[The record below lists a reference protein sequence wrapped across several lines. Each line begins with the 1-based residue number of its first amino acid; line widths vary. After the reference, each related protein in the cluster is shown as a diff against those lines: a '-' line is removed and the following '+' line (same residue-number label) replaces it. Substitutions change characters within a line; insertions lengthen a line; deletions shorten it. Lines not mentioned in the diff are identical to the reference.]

1 VRGAQR
7 PAPCAACVRLS
18 NSRDVRKPEN
28 AGRPLHVSGVFSDSD
43 FARTLM
49 LDSDSDCTRRVDRS
63 RWAYCADNMF
73 HDIVHFQTL
82 ALNSA
87 HGTSTAFSTC
97 VGDNSCGA
105 SQTVALSVSDSR
117 RTARPSVGCV
127 VSILGARA
135 T

>member
-1 VRGAQR
+1 MRGAQR

-43 FARTLM
+43 
-49 LDSDSDCTRRVDRS
+49 CTRRVDRS

-82 ALNSA
+82 NAGYTNGLSA
-87 HGTSTAFSTC
+87 FHGTSIADSTC

>member
-1 VRGAQR
+1 
-7 PAPCAACVRLS
+7 
-18 NSRDVRKPEN
+18 
-28 AGRPLHVSGVFSDSD
+28 
-43 FARTLM
+43 M